1 MTKQNSVSIK
11 DTLEKLSLLNTIQ
24 KSNQLISLSF
34 TSLPQHCLTSLL
46 EVNNKE
52 NILLFDEP
60 NIVVSQK
67 TLESKGEAYFA
78 LKINNL
84 PITFKSKIK
93 NLHKNIKENHF
104 ITFFPEEIH
113 YPQYRESYRF
123 QIKSNK
129 EVSAKIFLSQ
139 TKQLSVQLI
148 NISLNG
154 LRIQLPYSLASM
166 FKKDQLIDDI
176 FIELPNEK
184 GFSVSTKIK
193 NARIENNYNNITL
206 GLQIL
211 QQRQNIEKTI
221 QRFIFREKKI

>member
-1 MTKQNSVSIK
+1 MTKQNPASIK
-11 DTLEKLSLLNTIQ
+11 DALEKLSLLNTIQ

-46 EVNNKE
+46 EVNHKE
-52 NILLFDEP
+52 NTLLFDEP
-60 NIVVSQK
+60 NI
-67 TLESKGEAYFA
+67 TLSEKLLKSKDEAHFA

-84 PITFKSKIK
+84 PITFKSKIT
-93 NLHKNIKENHF
+93 NSHKNNKENYF
-104 ITFFPEEIH
+104 FTLFPEKIY
-113 YPQYRESYRF
+113 YPQYREHYRYK
-123 QIKSNK
+123 IKSNNK
-129 EVSAKIFLSQ
+129 VSAKIFLSK
-139 TKQLSVQLI
+139 TEQLSVQLI

-166 FKKDQLIDDI
+166 FKKNQLIDDI
-176 FIELPNEK
+176 FIDLPDEK

-193 NARIENNYNNITL
+193 NSQIENNYTSITL

-221 QRFIFREKKI
+221 QRFIFREKNM

>member
-1 MTKQNSVSIK
+1 MTKQNSASIK
-11 DTLEKLSLLNTIQ
+11 DALEKLSLLNTIQ

-46 EVNNKE
+46 EVNHKQNL
-52 NILLFDEP
+52 LLFDEP
-60 NIVVSQK
+60 NITLNEK
-67 TLESKGEAYFA
+67 LLESKGEACFA

-84 PITFKSKIK
+84 PIIFKSKIK
-93 NLHKNIKENHF
+93 KPHKNNKENHF

-113 YPQYRESYRF
+113 YPQYREHYRF
-123 QIKSNK
+123 QIKPNK
-129 EVSAKIFLSQ
+129 KVSAKIFLSQ
-139 TKQLSVQLI
+139 TKQLSVHII

-166 FKKDQLIDDI
+166 FQNNQLIDDI

-193 NARIENNYNNITL
+193 NTRIENNYSNITL

-221 QRFIFREKKI
+221 QRFIFREKNM